1 MQEFAAAQYYW
12 KLKYPHLSNLS
23 VSNFVTVSL
32 IQKNYLICESQ
43 VLNMID
49 TTGFSGF
56 IDGSLLMPPKFVSH
70 VLSDRTEQI
79 IQNIEYPAWKRSHR
93 LLKAWITSSIS
104 DELLPYTIG

>member
-32 IQKNYLICESQ
+32 TQKNYLICENQ

-70 VLSDRTEQI
+70 VLSDGTEQI
-79 IQNIEYPAWKRSHR
+79 IMDYPAWKRSRR